1 MAALLERIEKGQRED
16 VTRAVDAVTAD
27 RRNKNP
33 TSSE

>member
-16 VTRAVDAVTAD
+16 VTGAVDAVTAD
-27 RRNKNP
+27 QRDKNR